1 MNETNIASIVFGIVA
16 GFYSTVFLLFLSDV
30 VHLNKEVMKM
40 KYELDDIKN
49 QTITFNRSFLID
61 SPKNILLLKK
71 SISGKICF
79 SYNEQRQIL
88 EYINFICNMAILLFG
103 SYSIYIHGIG
113 THHGLAYH
121 LIYFVFKLCTIVLSV
136 WLNLYF
142 EKGLPSDI
150 FLYIWIDV
158 NCVASIM
165 QAIRQSLIVATQRR
179 INLIRPSLIIQH
191 VRYDGSDSYSSTNQN
206 KSEKQSDPSKG
217 SNLNKTK
224 TSDKK
229 QKVNTTDDTKQPGT
243 TRKDW
248 NKPNQVVSN
257 DPPYGKGGGSIDT
270 HNPDR
275 GKK

>member
-49 QTITFNRSFLID
+49 QTIMFNRSFLID
-61 SPKNILLLKK
+61 SPKNILSSKK

-113 THHGLAYH
+113 THHGLAYR
-121 LIYFVFKLCTIVLSV
+121 LIFFVFKLCTIVLSV

-158 NCVASIM
+158 NCVASVYRNNYTARNRLIDEH
-165 QAIRQSLIVATQRR
+165 QIHICIR
-179 INLIRPSLIIQH
+179 
-191 VRYDGSDSYSSTNQN
+191 
-206 KSEKQSDPSKG
+206 
-217 SNLNKTK
+217 
-224 TSDKK
+224 
-229 QKVNTTDDTKQPGT
+229 
-243 TRKDW
+243 
-248 NKPNQVVSN
+248 
-257 DPPYGKGGGSIDT
+257 
-270 HNPDR
+270 
-275 GKK
+275 